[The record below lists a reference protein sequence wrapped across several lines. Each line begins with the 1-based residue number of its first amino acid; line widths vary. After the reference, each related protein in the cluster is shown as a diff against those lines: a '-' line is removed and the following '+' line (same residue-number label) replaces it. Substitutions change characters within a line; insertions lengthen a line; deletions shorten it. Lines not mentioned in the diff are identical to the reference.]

1 MDSNLFFTDTSQIR
15 DDLFS
20 KEELISK
27 FTWPNYAVFF
37 LMLLVSAAIGVYFW
51 WKGQNSTSEFLM
63 ASRSMGILP
72 MTFSLVASFMSA
84 ITLLGTPADIYVS
97 GTQYLILPLTYPLVM
112 LGTTKIYLP
121 VFDKLDVS
129 TSYEYLGRRF
139 GRFVHLL
146 ASLCFVIQMLIYMAI
161 VVYTPALALSQVF
174 RRNDGIVGH
183 PVQSKSAVTFTYYYP

>member
-63 ASRSMGILP
+63 ASRSMGTLP

-84 ITLLGTPADIYVS
+84 ITLLGTPADIYIS

-174 RRNDGIVGH
+174 RRNYGIFGH
-183 PVQSKSAVTFTYYYP
+183 PVESKGAVTFPYYYP